1 MADAPAGGAGIGN
14 PLTEQYGALKGW
26 QWAAIIGGLGGAF
39 LYLHARSKGAGSST
53 TATTGAPIG
62 SAVDAYG
69 NPIPG
74 REILAPIIIQNGGGS
89 TGGTTGTKPTPAPP
103 KPGPPKPQPNPSTK
117 VNSKDFS
124 QSIAANS
131 PTGKTLTSVGSIQNG
146 KYVGKNT
153 ASGAPVYALIDT
165 GYGPKTSFVQ
175 SWNAA
180 KLPNGTKI
188 FTLPQFKGLFK

>member
-1 MADAPAGGAGIGN
+1 MADAPAGPGLGN

-39 LYLHARSKGAGSST
+39 LYLHARSKAAAGSG
-53 TATTGAPIG
+53 TATTGPPIG

-89 TGGTTGTKPTPAPP
+89 TSGGGTKPTPAPP
-103 KPGPPKPQPNPSTK
+103 KPPAPKPQPSPSTK
-117 VNSKDFS
+117 VNAKDFS

-146 KYVGKNT
+146 KYVGKNS

-165 GYGPKTSFVQ
+165 GYGPKTSYVQ

>member
-26 QWAAIIGGLGGAF
+26 QWAGLLGGVAGVF
-39 LYLHARSKGAGSST
+39 FYLRARNAGT
-53 TATTGAPIG
+53 KTATTAPVG
-62 SAVDAYG
+62 SALDAYG

-89 TGGTTGTKPTPAPP
+89 TGGGGTNLPGPP
-103 KPGPPKPQPNPSTK
+103 KPGPPKPQPTPPTK
-117 VNSKDFS
+117 VNARDFS

-131 PTGKTLTSVGSIQNG
+131 PTGKTLTSVGSVQNG
-146 KYVGKNT
+146 RYVGKNST
-153 ASGAPVYALIDT
+153 SGAPVYALIDT

-175 SWNAA
+175 SWNAS